1 MEAKIEDHKA
11 DVKLTGDEAITK
23 LSPLLQE
30 LKFDKDTADQEVIDQ
45 VVNVFKLDKDYQK
58 FDLEVVFSDG
68 TKKEYKENNKEVGG
82 CLLLYFAY
90 LKSGLDPT

>member
-30 LKFDKDTADQEVIDQ
+30 LKFDKDTPDQEVIDQ

-68 TKKEYKENNKEVGG
+68 TKKNIKRNKI
-82 CLLLYFAY
+82 
-90 LKSGLDPT
+90 KK

>member
-1 MEAKIEDHKA
+1 VEQNEDKRFDLLHKA
-11 DVKLTGDEAITK
+11 EDIMFTGDEAITK

-58 FDLEVVFSDG
+58 FDLEVVFS
-68 TKKEYKENNKEVGG
+68 
-82 CLLLYFAY
+82 
-90 LKSGLDPT
+90 

>member
-30 LKFDKDTADQEVIDQ
+30 LKFDKDTPDRSNRSSSERVQ
-45 VVNVFKLDKDYQK
+45 
-58 FDLEVVFSDG
+58 
-68 TKKEYKENNKEVGG
+68 T
-82 CLLLYFAY
+82 
-90 LKSGLDPT
+90 

>member
-30 LKFDKDTADQEVIDQ
+30 LKFDKDTPDQEVIDQ

-68 TKKEYKENNKEVGG
+68 TKKEYKRNKIKVGVVRRKITLHRQG
-82 CLLLYFAY
+82 YF
-90 LKSGLDPT
+90 SFC

>member
-1 MEAKIEDHKA
+1 MEAKLEDHKTNA
-11 DVKLTGDEAITK
+11 KFTGDEAITK

-30 LKFDKDTADQEVIDQ
+30 LKFDKDTPDQEVIDQ

-68 TKKEYKENNKEVGG
+68 TKKNIKRNKI
-82 CLLLYFAY
+82 
-90 LKSGLDPT
+90 KK

>member
-68 TKKEYKENNKEVGG
+68 TKKNIKRNKEVGG